1 MKIESRPHIE
11 FHVHPSRFSIGT
23 PITARCSIRSFKP
36 EGRNF
41 EVTFYRSVQTNPF
54 MTYHGGIPETKVPIG
69 SYIVVNGYS
78 NWRPRLM
85 ETHSMTVSSVNR
97 VMFPDYEIIIVPKT
111 NESRATYGC
120 FLNTDLSITDN
131 YMYLSNTWNANG
143 IISHMAQS
151 GASIIIQLILVII
164 ASFVSFF

>member
-1 MKIESRPHIE
+1 
-11 FHVHPSRFSIGT
+11 
-23 PITARCSIRSFKP
+23 
-36 EGRNF
+36 
-41 EVTFYRSVQTNPF
+41 
-54 MTYHGGIPETKVPIG
+54 
-69 SYIVVNGYS
+69 
-78 NWRPRLM
+78 
-85 ETHSMTVSSVNR
+85 
-97 VMFPDYEIIIVPKT
+97 MFPDYEIIIVPKT